1 MSDRSPLSLRV
12 AVVGATGLV
21 GHEILELLTEREFP
35 ISELHLFASER
46 SAGEEVEFSGRSC
59 RVKRLTP
66 DLPEIDLAFLC
77 APAEISRSVAE
88 DLAEAGT
95 TVIDL
100 SPAHRLREGVPLVMA
115 GWRPPEDLSRGVI
128 LSIPDALTA
137 LLAVP
142 LRALAALSAPK
153 RVIATAL
160 VGASAFGR
168 RAVETLS
175 EETMALLNAREPE
188 PEGRPAMAFNCSPEP
203 PEEGVLSRNA
213 AGELRRLLELD
224 IPVTITVVRA
234 PIFHGQGV
242 AVSIETEEPIPLDRL
257 CGALRESPS
266 ILLDDNAARL
276 TSTRK
281 ATGSEGIHIGGIHAD
296 PRDSSWI
303 HFWATADNLR
313 QGAGLNALAV
323 AETVLPWRVR
333 RSS

>member
-1 MSDRSPLSLRV
+1 MCGNGPAGRIGSGTVSRAVSDRSPLSLRV

-128 LSIPDALTA
+128 LSIPM
-137 LLAVP
+137 
-142 LRALAALSAPK
+142 R
-153 RVIATAL
+153 
-160 VGASAFGR
+160 
-168 RAVETLS
+168 
-175 EETMALLNAREPE
+175 
-188 PEGRPAMAFNCSPEP
+188 
-203 PEEGVLSRNA
+203 
-213 AGELRRLLELD
+213 
-224 IPVTITVVRA
+224 
-234 PIFHGQGV
+234 
-242 AVSIETEEPIPLDRL
+242 
-257 CGALRESPS
+257 
-266 ILLDDNAARL
+266 
-276 TSTRK
+276 
-281 ATGSEGIHIGGIHAD
+281 
-296 PRDSSWI
+296 
-303 HFWATADNLR
+303 
-313 QGAGLNALAV
+313 
-323 AETVLPWRVR
+323 
-333 RSS
+333 